1 MNPIEKDPLLRK
13 LELRNWFLL
22 GAMLLLSL
30 PFAGRNFLTGLLI
43 GGLISIANFYW
54 MGRDLRSAFRKLS
67 EHLKVFVVFKFYIR
81 LAVTAVVLY
90 VVITRTPADIF
101 GLLIGLSIVIVNIVL
116 STVLEAQKKILVEEV
131 RR

>member
-22 GAMLLLSL
+22 GALLLLSL
-30 PFAGRNFLTGLLI
+30 PFAGREFMMGLLI

-54 MGRDLRSAFRKLS
+54 MGRDLRAAFRKLS

-116 STVLEAQKKILVEEV
+116 STVMAFQKKILVEEV